1 LIWRCRGFFM
11 MKYTLYSMAIQKFE
25 KEQQNQMEESLFLK
39 DYFAKKLNLSE
50 DVSEEQI
57 MKQLQHQQELTAQKA
72 SFLDEI
78 EEKDFD

>member
-1 LIWRCRGFFM
+1 
-11 MKYTLYSMAIQKFE
+11 MAIQKFE